1 MSDKENII
9 DVGYT
14 YERKVA
20 EFLTRIGFSLIS
32 SRSEFRKSDAEMA
45 REIDLLFTFQNC
57 TFIIEVSTLRSK
69 RNKKIISFFSTWSR
83 QKNLERLKEK
93 HPSVPNNLIRI
104 FFDLSKP
111 IPQNKSQDVE
121 ELTEE
126 KGNKVVYK
134 DEFEKL
140 ISNENSEQAII
151 DFLGLN
157 WSERTSKITT

>member
-1 MSDKENII
+1 MSDEEKII
-9 DVGYT
+9 DVGYM

-20 EFLTRIGFSLIS
+20 EFLDKIGFSLIS
-32 SRSEFRKSDAEMA
+32 SRSEFKKSEAETA

-57 TFIIEVSTLRSK
+57 TFIIEVSTVK
-69 RNKKIISFFSTWSR
+69 TGRNKKIISFFSTWSR

-93 HPSVPNNLIRI
+93 HPSVPNNLMRV

-111 IPQNKSQDVE
+111 IPQNKSQEVE
-121 ELTEE
+121 ELSEE
-126 KGNKVVYK
+126 KGNKVIYK

-140 ISNENSEQAII
+140 ISNENSEHAII

-157 WSERTSKITT
+157 WSERTSKIIT

>member
-1 MSDKENII
+1 MSDEEKII
-9 DVGYT
+9 DVGYR

-20 EFLTRIGFSLIS
+20 EFLDKIGFSLIS
-32 SRSEFRKSDAEMA
+32 SRSEFKKSEAETA

-57 TFIIEVSTLRSK
+57 TFIIEVSTVK
-69 RNKKIISFFSTWSR
+69 TGRNKKIISFFSTWSR

-93 HPSVPNNLIRI
+93 HPSVPNNLMRV

-111 IPQNKSQDVE
+111 IPQNKSQEVE
-121 ELTEE
+121 ELSEE
-126 KGNKVVYK
+126 KGNKVIYK

-140 ISNENSEQAII
+140 ISNENSEHAII

-157 WSERTSKITT
+157 WSERTSKIIT

>member
-1 MSDKENII
+1 MSDEENII

-14 YERKVA
+14 YEHKVA

-57 TFIIEVSTLRSK
+57 TFIIEVSTLKSK

-93 HPSVPNNLIRI
+93 HPLVPNNLIRL
-104 FFDLSKP
+104 FFDLSKS

-121 ELTEE
+121 ELAEE
-126 KGNKVVYK
+126 KGNKVIYK

-140 ISNENSEQAII
+140 ISNENSE
-151 DFLGLN
+151 
-157 WSERTSKITT
+157 

>member
-1 MSDKENII
+1 MSDEEKII

-14 YERKVA
+14 YEQKVA
-20 EFLTRIGFSLIS
+20 EFLTRIGFVLIS
-32 SRSEFRKSDAEMA
+32 SRSEFKKSEAETA

-57 TFIIEVSTLRSK
+57 TFIIEVSTVKSG

-83 QKNLERLKEK
+83 PKNLERLKEK
-93 HPSVPNNLIRI
+93 HPSVPNNLMRI

-111 IPQNKSQDVE
+111 IPQNKSQEVE
-121 ELTEE
+121 ELAEE
-126 KGNKVVYK
+126 KGNKVIYK

-140 ISNENSEQAII
+140 ISDENSEHMII

-157 WSERTSKITT
+157 WSEQTSKITN